1 MARISIEPPRAKGT
15 LTEQSKLE
23 KTLKGLY
30 QEVENVRSGLT
41 FKIAGQEAIA
51 ARLRS
56 AAEQIDREAVSVGAL
71 RSGLMEV
78 VARYEQT
85 ESGNLNRVGAEKT
98 TVQGSDSGNIW
109 SSLLPGMGAVFPNW
123 LWDLLIPLKPSPWPI
138 GSELVKW
145 ITAIGAS
152 FPPLKFEPKF
162 ESEADIDLKE
172 AYEDGDGFFKKL
184 SDFED
189 ANSKD
194 KGIKVYYDTKT
205 KTFIKVDAE
214 DKAALEEFKKHNK
227 GTIPVDLKVAG
238 VGTSGDA
245 SLFGLEGEIGLEGIG
260 GAEGSVDLFKLEGE
274 TSAYIGMLG
283 IGASAGA
290 SFTAFS
296 AEEKAYLGTE
306 DLNVYEKVEVTA
318 GKVGANVGAS
328 AGLIDKEGKFNPSA
342 YVGASAEAIAGEVS
356 GSVGVKALGAD
367 VAVKGSL
374 NYGVGA
380 HANVGIH
387 DGKISVDVGA
397 TLGVGVSVKLDI
409 DVSGTVEAI
418 GDAVGNVAS
427 GVAEFFDWI
436 TPW

>member
-98 TVQGSDSGNIW
+98 TVQGSNSGNIW
-109 SSLLPGMGAVFPNW
+109 GGLLPGMGVVFPGW

-145 ITAIGAS
+145 IAAVIGMGS
-152 FPPLKFEPKF
+152 PKTEGEVKF
-162 ESEADIDLKE
+162 ESDADVDLNDAFK
-172 AYEDGDGFFKKL
+172 DKGIFKKI

-189 ANSKD
+189 ANSESEHD
-194 KGIKVYYDTKT
+194 RYYYDPKT
-205 KTFIKVDAE
+205 KTYTKVDGKDE
-214 DKAALEEFKKHNK
+214 KALEEFEKHNE
-227 GTIPVDLKVAG
+227 GLIPVDLKVAG
-238 VGTSGDA
+238 VGASGSISA
-245 SLFGLEGEIGLEGIG
+245 WNLSGETEPGGIG
-260 GAEGSVDLFKLEGE
+260 GAEGSVDLFKLEGDA
-274 TSAYIGMLG
+274 SAYIGMLG

-296 AEEKAYLGTE
+296 AEERAYLGTE
-306 DLNVYEKVEVTA
+306 DLQIYEEVGVTA
-318 GKVGANVGAS
+318 GKVGTEISGS

-374 NYGVGA
+374 NYGIGA

-387 DGKISVDVGA
+387 DGKISVDIGA
-397 TLGVGVSVKLDI
+397 TLGVGASVKLDI